1 MGVDVFFAISGFVV
15 TLSLLRRSKKNKDVK
30 MSAYLLQFYQRRL
43 VRLAP
48 SLMLCLVPTVIL
60 LTFLVPSW
68 WPNKNDW
75 YDTGAYS
82 VFGMSNLYLA
92 FQESEGYFDTE
103 GGSQMNPFLHTW
115 SLGVE
120 EQFYLIYPVVMYL
133 GTSSTSTSSFCRVST
148 WVVAFALVSLVISV
162 VLTFTAS
169 EKIGFYFSPARFWEM
184 AAGGCSMLLA
194 QHYDD
199 ALQRMGGTCS
209 LVVDFFVIGV
219 LAVSF
224 AFGHDIWP
232 YSSFPFPLAFLP
244 VAATCVFMALGSSK
258 RNLIN
263 LLLSKKPAVYVGK
276 LSYGLYLV
284 HWPIFVLIRFNVG
297 LKDSWVL
304 LALVLSFAFAIL
316 MHHGVE
322 NKIHRSGISPKYLFG
337 MLVLYKFLWRCLL
350 AKCCGLHLTT
360 FNQAAAAVESS
371 VRPWI

>member
-1 MGVDVFFAISGFVV
+1 
-15 TLSLLRRSKKNKDVK
+15 

-82 VFGMSNLYLA
+82 VFGVSNLYLA

-184 AAGGCSMLLA
+184 AAGE
-194 QHYDD
+194 
-199 ALQRMGGTCS
+199 
-209 LVVDFFVIGV
+209 IG
-219 LAVSF
+219 
-224 AFGHDIWP
+224 
-232 YSSFPFPLAFLP
+232 
-244 VAATCVFMALGSSK
+244 K
-258 RNLIN
+258 
-263 LLLSKKPAVYVGK
+263 SKKK
-276 LSYGLYLV
+276 KTLV
-284 HWPIFVLIRFNVG
+284 RVWNTKKNIGGEGEQRCRCNGICCNHP
-297 LKDSWVL
+297 SW
-304 LALVLSFAFAIL
+304 SS
-316 MHHGVE
+316 HG
-322 NKIHRSGISPKYLFG
+322 
-337 MLVLYKFLWRCLL
+337 
-350 AKCCGLHLTT
+350 
-360 FNQAAAAVESS
+360 
-371 VRPWI
+371 